1 MWFSTSFDI
10 TWYTEAAIYAK
21 DLLFSQK
28 NNSGGVRWN
37 VETNIKTLH
46 PRSNVFK
53 KKNSKYE
60 ILNHLYFGPV
70 FIFVG
75 TALLTMV
82 ADTFTQPNHHK
93 KASYGP
99 VIKKK
104 QNQFLLRGC
113 KIVPWYYVTWGDW
126 NILPLEPKIYKDFE
140 LYQFFKHTFYDK
152 LI

>member
-1 MWFSTSFDI
+1 MTIQCLHTNIISTLLCQCDLFIQHVCLKIQLSQVVIFYLL
-10 TWYTEAAIYAK
+10 WYNVIPWSSHIRK
-21 DLLFSQK
+21 RFSQK
-28 NNSGGVRWN
+28 NNSGGVPWN
-37 VETNIKTLH
+37 VETNTKTLH
-46 PRSNVFK
+46 ARSNIFK

-113 KIVPWYYVTWGDW
+113 KIVPW
-126 NILPLEPKIYKDFE
+126 
-140 LYQFFKHTFYDK
+140 
-152 LI
+152 